1 MAEIAFPYRVDTR
14 GRTAETGRT
23 THVRDMIEALLFTTP
38 GERVM
43 RPTFGANLL
52 ASVFAPAGAEEAAVL
67 RVLIQSALQE
77 NLRDVIE
84 VRAVE
89 VRADDNTVTATVAYA
104 ILETGETRTDSF
116 ERAAP

>member
-1 MAEIAFPYRVDTR
+1 MPEIAFPYTIDAR
-14 GRTAETGRT
+14 GRTAETSRT
-23 THVRDMIEALLFTTP
+23 RHIRDLIEVLLFTTP

-52 ASVFAPAGAEEAAVL
+52 ASLFAPAGAEEAAVL
-67 RVLIQSALQE
+67 QVLIQSALQE
-77 NLRDVIE
+77 HLRDLIE

-89 VRADDNTVTATVAYA
+89 VTADDSTITALVIYE
-104 ILETGETRTDSF
+104 ILETGEIRNDSF